1 MVLYKRGHHIEP
13 KGYFIVEISSE
24 LSTLFVTAFSA
35 VGPESFV
42 VIYRNKDAFSTLHT
56 FGNDFNLMA
65 MCLTFKNER
74 LVLRNPK
81 NLFK

>member
-1 MVLYKRGHHIEP
+1 VVLYKRGHHIEP

-24 LSTLFVTAFSA
+24 LSTLFITAFSA

-42 VIYRNKDAFSTLHT
+42 LIYKNKDSYDILHT
-56 FGNDFNLMA
+56 FGNDCNLMA

-74 LVLRNPK
+74 LVIRNPK

>member
-1 MVLYKRGHHIEP
+1 VVLYKRGHHIEP

-24 LSTLFVTAFSA
+24 LSTLFITAFSA

-42 VIYRNKDAFSTLHT
+42 LIYKNKDSYNILHT
-56 FGNDFNLMA
+56 FGNDCNLMA
-65 MCLTFKNER
+65 MCLTFRNER
-74 LVLRNPK
+74 LVIINPK

>member
-24 LSTLFVTAFSA
+24 LSTLFITAFSA

-42 VIYRNKDAFSTLHT
+42 LIYKNKDSYNILHT
-56 FGNDFNLMA
+56 FGNDCNLMA
-65 MCLTFKNER
+65 MCLTFRNER
-74 LVLRNPK
+74 LVIINPK